1 MKRLLAILFAICLT
15 WPLYAQ
21 ELSNFANREQVVSPE
36 IKEGKITFRLVAPE
50 AKTVQLTG
58 GFMPTKKVTYN
69 NRAMDVPVPAD
80 MTKNGQGVWELTMD
94 LPQPDL
100 YTYNFI
106 LDGVSV
112 NDPLN
117 VLQQRDGVRYLS
129 IVIIPGEFTANYF
142 EANQRG
148 NLRKVWYDSPTLQ
161 LNRRMYVYTPYG
173 YDDPKNAGKRYPV
186 LYLFHGAGGDED
198 AWSNMGRACQILDNL
213 IEKGKAEPMIVV
225 MPNGNPGQQ
234 AAKTLQL
241 PEKPFVWNDPA
252 TRNSYIHSVAKD
264 VIPYIDSHFR
274 TLTDKAHRA
283 VAGLSMGGG
292 HTLALSGNYPEMFDY
307 ICPLSCGSQDT
318 PENNAL
324 LANIKKTGY
333 KLYWVGCGDA
343 DFAYPGT
350 QVLDK
355 MLTKQSMEH
364 TMFISGG
371 GHTWTNWRY
380 YLNNFVPLLF
390 K

>member
-1 MKRLLAILFAICLT
+1 M
-15 WPLYAQ
+15 
-21 ELSNFANREQVVSPE
+21 
-36 IKEGKITFRLVAPE
+36 
-50 AKTVQLTG
+50 
-58 GFMPTKKVTYN
+58 
-69 NRAMDVPVPAD
+69 
-80 MTKNGQGVWELTMD
+80 
-94 LPQPDL
+94 
-100 YTYNFI
+100 
-106 LDGVSV
+106 
-112 NDPLN
+112 
-117 VLQQRDGVRYLS
+117 
-129 IVIIPGEFTANYF
+129 
-142 EANQRG
+142 
-148 NLRKVWYDSPTLQ
+148 
-161 LNRRMYVYTPYG
+161 
-173 YDDPKNAGKRYPV
+173 
-186 LYLFHGAGGDED
+186 
-198 AWSNMGRACQILDNL
+198 
-213 IEKGKAEPMIVV
+213 
-225 MPNGNPGQQ
+225 
-234 AAKTLQL
+234 
-241 PEKPFVWNDPA
+241 
-252 TRNSYIHSVAKD
+252 
-264 VIPYIDSHFR
+264 IPYIDSHFR

-355 MLTKQSMEH
+355 MLTKQGMEH